1 MKFNPL
7 WWVIFALAGII
18 ILLLIFQPN
27 PPPADTTVLED
38 EIFKKE
44 LRIRQLTALNRFD
57 STASAQKLAQ
67 ARDSLKREQNRGV
80 KLASSLQALKS
91 KPTIVKIIQEN
102 PAVDSVFQQY
112 DLLLETKDNQISIQ
126 SKMIKG
132 LEEEN
137 TRITENFLERLQLSQ
152 AAFDNQKLIAD
163 SYKKD
168 TRKARRAV
176 RAMKVVAVIGTVG
189 GLFLGSQM

>member
-27 PPPADTTVLED
+27 PPPADTTVWKQ
-38 EIFKKE
+38 EIEKNRQKAEE
-44 LRIRQLTALNRFD
+44 LAIKHRED
-57 STASAQKLAQ
+57 STQFAQKLAQ

-80 KLASSLQALKS
+80 KLASNLQALKS
-91 KPTIVKIIQEN
+91 KPEVVKVIQEN

-137 TRITENFLERLQLSQ
+137 TRITDNFLERLAIGQQSYD
-152 AAFDNQKLIAD
+152 AMKAIAD
-163 SYKKD
+163 SYKND
-168 TRKARRAV
+168 TRKVRRQNKLL
-176 RAMKVVAVIGTVG
+176 KVVAVIGSVG
-189 GLFLGSQM
+189 GLLLGSQL

>member
-1 MKFNPL
+1 MSKL
-7 WWVIFALAGII
+7 WYIIFGLTAII

-27 PPPADTTVLED
+27 PPPADTTVWKQ
-38 EIFKKE
+38 EIEKNRQKAEE
-44 LRIRQLTALNRFD
+44 LAIKHRED
-57 STASAQKLAQ
+57 STQFAQKLAQ
-67 ARDSLKREQNRGV
+67 LNAELKGKERQVV
-80 KLASSLQALKS
+80 KLEGNLSRLK
-91 KPTIVKIIQEN
+91 KNPVVIKVKDSIPEI
-102 PAVDSVFQQY
+102 DSVFQQY

-137 TRITENFLERLQLSQ
+137 TRITDNFLERLQLSQ

-168 TRKARRAV
+168 TRKVRRQNKLLKVAAV
-176 RAMKVVAVIGTVG
+176 VGTVG
-189 GLFLGSQM
+189 GIFLGAQF

>member
-27 PPPADTTVLED
+27 PPPADTTVWKQ
-38 EIFKKE
+38 EIEKNRQKAQE
-44 LRIRQLTALNRFD
+44 LAIKHRED
-57 STASAQKLAQ
+57 STQFAQKLSQ

-80 KLASSLQALKS
+80 KLASNLQALKS
-91 KPTIVKIIQEN
+91 KPAVVKVIQEN

-137 TRITENFLERLQLSQ
+137 TRITDNFLERLKLSQ

-168 TRKARRAV
+168 TRKVRRQNKLL
-176 RAMKVVAVIGTVG
+176 KVLVVVGTVG
-189 GLFLGSQM
+189 GLIGGASL

>member
-1 MKFNPL
+1 MSKL
-7 WWVIFALAGII
+7 WYVIFGLTAII
-18 ILLLIFQPN
+18 VLLLLFQPN
-27 PPPADTTVLED
+27 PPPADTTVWKQ
-38 EIFKKE
+38 EIEKNRQKAQE
-44 LRIRQLTALNRFD
+44 LAIKHRDD
-57 STASAQKLAQ
+57 STQFAQKLAQ

-80 KLASSLQALKS
+80 KLASNLHALKS
-91 KPTIVKIIQEN
+91 KPTVVKIVEQN
-102 PAVDSVFQQY
+102 PEIDSVFQQY

-168 TRKARRAV
+168 TRKVRRANKLL
-176 RAMKVVAVIGTVG
+176 KVVAVVGTVG
-189 GLFLGSQM
+189 GLFLGASL